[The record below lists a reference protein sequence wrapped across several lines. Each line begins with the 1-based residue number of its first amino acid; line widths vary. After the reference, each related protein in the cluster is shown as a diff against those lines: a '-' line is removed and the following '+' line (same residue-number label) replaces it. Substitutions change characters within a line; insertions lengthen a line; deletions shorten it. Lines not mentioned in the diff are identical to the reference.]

1 VTSSAPSRA
10 TRFDPIAKS
19 YYKLGATNVKLRGAS
34 EASDGERAM
43 SVVPERTDEPVVEFT
58 VRAVV
63 AGILFGVLFGAANA
77 YLGLRVGLTVSTSI
91 PIAVLTVALFK
102 LMRQRRDSVVLEAN
116 ISQTIGSASSSLAA
130 GTIFTIPALFLWGM
144 TPPFWQVA
152 ILALLGG
159 LLGIAAMVPLRRLL
173 IVRSADE
180 LPYPEGTA
188 CAEVLRATTSAG
200 SGGRWIFIGLAVG
213 AVVKLALGAFM
224 LMPSDIAAHLPVL
237 PKAEVALEIAPA
249 LLAVGY
255 ILGYRQSAIMVS
267 GSLIS
272 AIVLTPLI
280 AAFGAGLSAPMFPE
294 AKLTIAEMSAGQ
306 IWSRYVR
313 YIGAGAVAAAGIAA
327 VFRAL
332 PTMWTSFS
340 AVVKGMKKG
349 GVEGSDEATPRTDRD
364 VPSWIVLV
372 IPALVVLTLVAVP
385 GLLAGNMSLV
395 PRIVAALGVA
405 IFGVAFVVVS
415 SRIVGLIGV
424 SSNPTSAMTLVTLLG
439 VSVTFVL
446 LGWSDPSARA
456 AILTVGTVVCIAASK
471 AGDISQDLKTGF
483 LLGATPAK
491 QQFGQFIGAAFACWA
506 IAGTVLLL
514 GQAFTF
520 GSPELPA
527 PQATL
532 MKTVIEGVLSG
543 SLPWGLVGTGAALSV
558 TALIAGLPGLAFAVG
573 IYLPLGS
580 LTPIFVGGI
589 VRRIVDARR
598 GGKPTENDP
607 GVLGASGMIAGEGLA
622 GVLIAVLVATSGKWP
637 ESAFSRA
644 LASMRFAAKDFT
656 YLEGTAAIVA
666 GIIVVLAVCGVL
678 YRAGRSAADDLSPE
692 S

>member
-1 VTSSAPSRA
+1 
-10 TRFDPIAKS
+10 
-19 YYKLGATNVKLRGAS
+19 
-34 EASDGERAM
+34 M
-43 SVVPERTDEPVVEFT
+43 SIGVQREESIIEFT
-58 VRAVV
+58 LRAVL
-63 AGILFGVLFGAANA
+63 AGIVFGVLFGAANA

-102 LMRQRRDSVVLEAN
+102 LFRNREGVLLEAN

-144 TPPFWQVA
+144 TPPLWQVA
-152 ILALLGG
+152 ILAMLGG
-159 LLGIAAMVPLRRLL
+159 FLGIAAMVPLRRLL
-173 IVRSADE
+173 IVRSANE

-188 CAEVLRATTSAG
+188 CAEVLRATTAETG

-213 AVVKLALGAFM
+213 AVIKLALGAAM
-224 LMPSDIAAHLPVL
+224 LLDSELAMHLPVL
-237 PKAEVALEIAPA
+237 PKAELTLEIAPA

-255 ILGYRQSAIMVS
+255 ILGYKQSSIMVS

-280 AAFGAGLSAPMFPE
+280 AVVGNALPVPLFPE
-294 AKLTIAEMSAGQ
+294 AKMLISELSAGQ

-313 YIGAGAVAAAGIAA
+313 YIGAGAVAAAGIVA

-332 PTMWTSFS
+332 PTMASSFL
-340 AVVKGMKKG
+340 AVIRGLRG
-349 GVEGSDEATPRTDRD
+349 NDPNAATGERTDRD
-364 VPSWIVLV
+364 VPAWVV
-372 IPALVVLTLVAVP
+372 VVVPALVVITLVAVP
-385 GLLAGNMSLV
+385 GLFAGNMTLV
-395 PRIVAALGVA
+395 PRIVAAIGVA

-439 VSVTFVL
+439 VSIVFVA

-471 AGDISQDLKTGF
+471 AGDISQDLKTGS
-483 LLGATPAK
+483 LVGATPAK
-491 QQFGQFIGAAFACWA
+491 QQFGQFIAAAVACWA
-506 IAGTVLLL
+506 IAWTVLQL
-514 GQAFTF
+514 GKAFTF
-520 GSPELPA
+520 GSPDLAA

-532 MKTVIEGVLSG
+532 MKTVIEGVLAG
-543 SLPWGLVGTGAALSV
+543 SLPWGLVGVGAALAIC
-558 TALIAGLPGLAFAVG
+558 ALIAGLPGLAFAVG

-589 VRRIVDARR
+589 VRRIVEARR
-598 GGKPTENDP
+598 KGKATDSDP

-622 GVLIAVLVATSGKWP
+622 GV
-637 ESAFSRA
+637 A
-644 LASMRFAAKDFT
+644 LAGLVGFGFKRREDF
-656 YLEGTAAIVA
+656 LIGGAP
-666 GIIVVLAVCGVL
+666 GIILGIAIVLAVCWLL
-678 YRAGRSAADDLSPE
+678 YRAGRDVAAEGSDAVEASTSAK
-692 S
+692 

>member
-1 VTSSAPSRA
+1 MTAI
-10 TRFDPIAKS
+10 D
-19 YYKLGATNVKLRGAS
+19 
-34 EASDGERAM
+34 ERND
-43 SVVPERTDEPVVEFT
+43 SVIEFT

-91 PIAVLTVALFK
+91 PISVLTVALFK
-102 LMRQRRDSVVLEAN
+102 LMPQRGGSMILEAN
-116 ISQTIGSASSSLAA
+116 MSQTIGSASSSLAA

-144 TPPFWQVA
+144 APPFWQVA

-159 LLGIAAMVPLRRLL
+159 LLGISAKVPLRRLL
-173 IVRSADE
+173 IVKSADE

-188 CAEVLRATTSAG
+188 CAEVLRATTTTAAG
-200 SGGRWIFIGLAVG
+200 GGKWIFIGIAVG
-213 AVVKLALGAFM
+213 AAVKLGLGAFM
-224 LMPSDIAAHLPVL
+224 LFASELSMHLPVL
-237 PKAEVALEIAPA
+237 PKAELSLEIAPA

-280 AAFGAGLSAPMFPE
+280 ALVGASLTAPLFPE
-294 AKLTIAEMSAGQ
+294 MTTPIAGMSAGQ
-306 IWSRYVR
+306 IWSGYVR
-313 YIGAGAVAAAGIAA
+313 YIGAGAVAAAGIVA
-327 VFRAL
+327 VVRAL
-332 PTMWTSFS
+332 PTMASSFA
-340 AVVKGMKKG
+340 AVVKGLRGDKSALDG
-349 GVEGSDEATPRTDRD
+349 DTALPRTDRD
-364 VPSWIVLV
+364 IPSWIVV
-372 IPALVVLTLVAVP
+372 VVPALVVITLIAVP
-385 GLLAGNMSLV
+385 DLFAGNMSLG
-395 PRIVAALGVA
+395 PRTVAAFGVA
-405 IFGVAFVVVS
+405 IFGVCFVVVS

-439 VSVTFVL
+439 VSVIFVMA
-446 LGWSDPSARA
+446 GWSDPSARA

-471 AGDISQDLKTGF
+471 AGDISQDLKTGY
-483 LLGATPAK
+483 LVGATPAK

-514 GQAFTF
+514 GRAFTF
-520 GSPELPA
+520 GSPELAA

-543 SLPWGLVGTGAALSV
+543 SLPWGLVGTGGALSV
-558 TALIAGLPGLAFAVG
+558 CALIAGLPGLSFAVG

-589 VRRIVDARR
+589 VRRIVESRR
-598 GGKPTENDP
+598 GGKPGENDP

-622 GVLIAVLVATSGKWP
+622 GVFIAFVVAGVAKWP
-637 ESAFSRA
+637 DAPVSGTLGSVHFASRN
-644 LASMRFAAKDFT
+644 FT
-656 YLEGTAAIVA
+656 HLGGTAAVVC
-666 GIIVVLAVCGVL
+666 GIAVVLAVCALL
-678 YRAGRSAADDLSPE
+678 YRAGRSADEDSM
-692 S
+692 

>member
-1 VTSSAPSRA
+1 MGVGP
-10 TRFDPIAKS
+10 P
-19 YYKLGATNVKLRGAS
+19 
-34 EASDGERAM
+34 EEE
-43 SVVPERTDEPVVEFT
+43 SVIELTARSIT
-58 VRAVV
+58 

-102 LMRQRRDSVVLEAN
+102 LMSTRRAGGMILEAN
-116 ISQTIGSASSSLAA
+116 LAQTIGSASSSLAT
-130 GTIFTIPALFLWGM
+130 GTIFTIPALFMWGM

-173 IVRSADE
+173 IVQSADE

-188 CAEVLRATTSAG
+188 CAEVLRATTSVG
-200 SGGRWIFIGLAVG
+200 STGRWIFIGLLVG
-213 AVVKLALGAFM
+213 AAVKLSLGGFM
-224 LMPSDIAAHLPVL
+224 VIPSELSMHVPVI
-237 PKAEVALEIAPA
+237 PKAELALEIAPA

-255 ILGYRQSAIMVS
+255 LLGYRQSAIMVS

-272 AIVLTPLI
+272 ATVLTPII
-280 AAFGAGLSAPMFPE
+280 AMVGAGLTAPLFPE
-294 AKLTIAEMSAGQ
+294 LKIPIHDLTSAQ

-313 YIGAGAVAAAGIAA
+313 YVGAGAVAAAGIVA
-327 VFRAL
+327 VARAL
-332 PTMWTSFS
+332 PTMAQSFV
-340 AVVKGMKKG
+340 AVVR
-349 GVEGSDEATPRTDRD
+349 GVRRQGVDVNGAEGVPRTDRD
-364 VPSWIVLV
+364 VPGWVVLV
-372 IPALVVLTLVAVP
+372 VPIAVVITLIAVP
-385 GLLAGNMSLV
+385 GIFGGGMTFW
-395 PRIVAALGVA
+395 PRVVAALGVA

-471 AGDISQDLKTGF
+471 AGDISQDLKTGY
-483 LLGATPAK
+483 LVGATPAR
-491 QQFGQFIGAAFACWA
+491 QQVGQFIGAAFACWA
-506 IAGTVLLL
+506 VAGTVLLL
-514 GQAFTF
+514 GKAFTF

-532 MKTVIEGVLSG
+532 MKTVIEGVLAG
-543 SLPWGLVGTGAALSV
+543 SLPWGLVGIGAALSIC
-558 TALIAGLPGLAFAVG
+558 ALIAGLPGLAFAVG

-589 VRRIVDARR
+589 MRRIVEARR
-598 GGKPTENDP
+598 KGKATEDDP
-607 GVLGASGMIAGEGLA
+607 GVLAASGMIAGEGLA
-622 GVLIAVLVATSGKWP
+622 GVLIAGLVATSGKWP
-637 ESAFSRA
+637 ASALSRA
-644 LASMRFAAKDFT
+644 LGTVHFAARKFSHI
-656 YLEGTAAIVA
+656 EGVAATIV
-666 GIIVVLAVCGVL
+666 GLIVVAAVCALL
-678 YRAGRSAADDLSPE
+678 YRAGRSATVKE
-692 S
+692 EEM

>member
-1 VTSSAPSRA
+1 
-10 TRFDPIAKS
+10 
-19 YYKLGATNVKLRGAS
+19 
-34 EASDGERAM
+34 M
-43 SVVPERTDEPVVEFT
+43 SIGVPREESVIEFT
-58 VRAVV
+58 LRAVV

-102 LMRQRRDSVVLEAN
+102 LMRDRPGVLLEAN

-144 TPPFWQVA
+144 APPFWQVA

-159 LLGIAAMVPLRRLL
+159 FLGIAAMVPLRRLL

-188 CAEVLRATTSAG
+188 CAEVLRATTATTS

-213 AVVKLALGAFM
+213 AVVKLALGAAV
-224 LMPSDIAAHLPVL
+224 LLPSELAMHLPVL
-237 PKAEVALEIAPA
+237 PKAELSLEIAPA

-267 GSLIS
+267 GSMIS

-280 AAFGAGLSAPMFPE
+280 AVVGNSLPMPLFPE
-294 AKLTIAEMSAGQ
+294 AKMLISELSAGQ

-313 YIGAGAVAAAGIAA
+313 YIGAGAVAAAGIVA
-327 VFRAL
+327 VVRAL
-332 PTMWTSFS
+332 PTMASSFASVVRGLRGGDAS
-340 AVVKGMKKG
+340 ASTG
-349 GVEGSDEATPRTDRD
+349 ERTDRD
-364 VPSWIVLV
+364 VPSWVVVV
-372 IPALVVLTLVAVP
+372 IPALIVITLVAVP
-385 GLLAGNMSLV
+385 GLFAGNMTLV

-439 VSVTFVL
+439 VSVVFVA

-471 AGDISQDLKTGF
+471 AGDISQDLKTGY
-483 LLGATPAK
+483 LVGATPAK
-491 QQFGQFIGAAFACWA
+491 QQLGQFIGAAFACWA

-514 GQAFTF
+514 GRAFTF
-520 GSPELPA
+520 GSPDLPA

-543 SLPWGLVGTGAALSV
+543 SLPWGLVGVGAALAV
-558 TALIAGLPGLAFAVG
+558 CALIAGLPGLAFAVG

-598 GGKPTENDP
+598 KGKATESDP

-622 GVLIAVLVATSGKWP
+622 GVAIAGLVFSGFKRPAEPFIGSAPGIVLG
-637 ESAFSRA
+637 
-644 LASMRFAAKDFT
+644 
-656 YLEGTAAIVA
+656 IV
-666 GIIVVLAVCGVL
+666 IVLAVCALL
-678 YRAGRSAADDLSPE
+678 YRAGRDVE
-692 S
+692 

>member
-1 VTSSAPSRA
+1 M
-10 TRFDPIAKS
+10 
-19 YYKLGATNVKLRGAS
+19 
-34 EASDGERAM
+34 EREE
-43 SVVPERTDEPVVEFT
+43 SVIEFT
-58 VRAVV
+58 VRAVL
-63 AGILFGVLFGAANA
+63 AGIIFGVAFGAANA

-102 LMRQRRDSVVLEAN
+102 LMRDRPGVLLEAN

-144 TPPFWQVA
+144 APPFWQVA

-188 CAEVLRATTSAG
+188 CAEVLRATTAKTG

-213 AVVKLALGAFM
+213 AVIKLALGALM
-224 LMPSDIAAHLPVL
+224 LLDSELAMHLPVL

-255 ILGYRQSAIMVS
+255 ILGYKQSSIMVS

-280 AAFGAGLSAPMFPE
+280 AVVGNALPVPLFPE
-294 AKLTIAEMSAGQ
+294 AKMLISELSAGQ

-327 VFRAL
+327 VIKAL
-332 PTMWTSFS
+332 PTMASSFA
-340 AVVKGMKKG
+340 AVVRGLR
-349 GVEGSDEATPRTDRD
+349 GSDPNVATGDRTDRD
-364 VPSWIVLV
+364 VPAWVV
-372 IPALVVLTLVAVP
+372 VVVPALVVITLVAVP
-385 GLLAGNMSLV
+385 GLFAGNMTLV
-395 PRIVAALGVA
+395 PRIVAAIGVA

-439 VSVTFVL
+439 VSVVFVA

-471 AGDISQDLKTGF
+471 AGDISQDLKTGY
-483 LLGATPAK
+483 LVGATPAR

-514 GQAFTF
+514 GRAFTF
-520 GSPELPA
+520 GSPDLPA

-543 SLPWGLVGTGAALSV
+543 SLPWGLVGVGAALAIC
-558 TALIAGLPGLAFAVG
+558 ALIAGLPGLAFAVG

-589 VRRIVDARR
+589 VRRIVEARR
-598 GGKPTENDP
+598 KGKAAESDP

-622 GVLIAVLVATSGKWP
+622 GV
-637 ESAFSRA
+637 A
-644 LASMRFAAKDFT
+644 LAALVFFGFKRR
-656 YLEGTAAIVA
+656 EEPIIGGTLAIVI
-666 GIIVVLAVCGVL
+666 GIAIVLAVCWLL
-678 YRAGRSAADDLSPE
+678 YRAGREASTRAE
-692 S
+692 

>member
-1 VTSSAPSRA
+1 
-10 TRFDPIAKS
+10 
-19 YYKLGATNVKLRGAS
+19 
-34 EASDGERAM
+34 M
-43 SVVPERTDEPVVEFT
+43 SVGIGREESVIEFT
-58 VRAVV
+58 VRAVI
-63 AGILFGVLFGAANA
+63 AGIVFGVAFGAANA
-77 YLGLRVGLTVSTSI
+77 YLGLKVGLTVSTSI

-102 LMRQRRDSVVLEAN
+102 LMRDRPGLLLEAN
-116 ISQTIGSASSSLAA
+116 ISQTMGSASSSLAA

-144 TPPFWQVA
+144 APPFWQVA

-159 LLGIAAMVPLRRLL
+159 FLGIAAMVPLRRLL
-173 IVRSADE
+173 IVRSAAE

-188 CAEVLRATTSAG
+188 CAEVLRATTAKTG

-213 AVVKLALGAFM
+213 AVVKLALGAA
-224 LMPSDIAAHLPVL
+224 LLLPSELAMHLPVL
-237 PKAEVALEIAPA
+237 PKAELTLEIAPA

-280 AAFGAGLSAPMFPE
+280 AVVGNSLPVPLFPE
-294 AKLTIAEMSAGQ
+294 ATMLISELSAGQ

-313 YIGAGAVAAAGIAA
+313 YIGAGAVAAAGIVA
-327 VFRAL
+327 VARAL
-332 PTMWTSFS
+332 PTMATSFA
-340 AVVKGMKKG
+340 AVVRGLR
-349 GVEGSDEATPRTDRD
+349 GSDPNVATGERTDRD
-364 VPSWIVLV
+364 VPPWVVVVVPAFVV
-372 IPALVVLTLVAVP
+372 ITLVAVP
-385 GLLAGNMSLV
+385 GLFAGNMSLV
-395 PRIVAALGVA
+395 PRIVAAIGVA

-439 VSVTFVL
+439 VSVVFVA

-471 AGDISQDLKTGF
+471 AGDISQDLKTGY
-483 LLGATPAK
+483 LVGATPAK
-491 QQFGQFIGAAFACWA
+491 QQLGQFIAAAFACWA

-514 GQAFTF
+514 GSAFTF
-520 GSPELPA
+520 GSPDLPA

-543 SLPWGLVGTGAALSV
+543 SLPWGLVGVGASLAV
-558 TALIAGLPGLAFAVG
+558 CALIAGLPGLAFAVG

-580 LTPIFVGGI
+580 LTPIFLGGI

-598 GGKPTENDP
+598 KGKGTESDP

-622 GVLIAVLVATSGKWP
+622 GV
-637 ESAFSRA
+637 A
-644 LASMRFAAKDFT
+644 LAVIVWAKFQRPT
-656 YLEGTAAIVA
+656 EPLIGGPL
-666 GIIVVLAVCGVL
+666 GIILGIAIVLAVCVLL
-678 YRAGRSAADDLSPE
+678 YRAGRDVAAEGSE
-692 S
+692 AVEASTNAK

>member
-1 VTSSAPSRA
+1 
-10 TRFDPIAKS
+10 
-19 YYKLGATNVKLRGAS
+19 
-34 EASDGERAM
+34 M
-43 SVVPERTDEPVVEFT
+43 SVVPHQEPESVVEFT

-63 AGILFGVLFGAANA
+63 AGIFFGVLFGAANA

-91 PIAVLTVALFK
+91 PIAVLTVALFR
-102 LMRQRRDSVVLEAN
+102 LMRSRGNVVLEAN

-152 ILALLGG
+152 ILALMGG
-159 LLGIAAMVPLRRLL
+159 LLGIAAMIPLRRLL

-200 SGGRWIFIGLAVG
+200 TGGRWIFIGLAVG
-213 AVVKLALGAFM
+213 AVVKLAIGAFM
-224 LMPSDIAAHLPVL
+224 LIPSDLGMLLPVL
-237 PKAEVALEIAPA
+237 PKAEIALEIAPA

-280 AAFGAGLSAPMFPE
+280 AAVGANLTTPLFPE
-294 AKLTIAEMSAGQ
+294 ATKTIAELSAGQ

-313 YIGAGAVAAAGIAA
+313 YIGAGAVAAAGIVA
-327 VFRAL
+327 VARAL
-332 PTMWTSFS
+332 PTMWSSFA
-340 AVVKGMKKG
+340 AVVKGVRKG
-349 GVEGSDEATPRTDRD
+349 GAGGTGDDATPRTDRD
-364 VPSWIVLV
+364 LPSWVVLV
-372 IPALVVLTLVAVP
+372 IPAIVVITLVAVP
-385 GLLAGNMSLV
+385 GLLAGNMAFT
-395 PRIVAALGVA
+395 PRLVAALGVA

-439 VSVTFVL
+439 VSVVFVL

-471 AGDISQDLKTGF
+471 AGDISQDLKTGY
-483 LLGATPAK
+483 LLGATPAR

-514 GQAFTF
+514 GQAYTF

-558 TALIAGLPGLAFAVG
+558 CALIAGLPGLAFAVG

-598 GGKPTENDP
+598 AGKPAENDP

-622 GVLIAVLVATSGKWP
+622 GVTIAMLIAASKTWPDTGFSHALTS
-637 ESAFSRA
+637 
-644 LASMRFAAKDFT
+644 MNFAAKDFT
-656 YLEGTAAIVA
+656 RLEGVVAVVVGIAI
-666 GIIVVLAVCGVL
+666 VLAVCAIL
-678 YRAGRSAADDLSPE
+678 YRAGRDVKAPDAI
-692 S
+692 

>member
-1 VTSSAPSRA
+1 MNDERQASVT
-10 TRFDPIAKS
+10 
-19 YYKLGATNVKLRGAS
+19 
-34 EASDGERAM
+34 
-43 SVVPERTDEPVVEFT
+43 EFT
-58 VRAVV
+58 VRAVL
-63 AGILFGVLFGAANA
+63 AGIIFGVAFGAANA

-102 LMRQRRDSVVLEAN
+102 IMRDRSGVLLEAN

-144 TPPFWQVA
+144 APPFWQVA

-159 LLGIAAMVPLRRLL
+159 FLGIAAMVPLRRLL
-173 IVRSADE
+173 IVRSAEE

-188 CAEVLRATTSAG
+188 CAEVLRATTATTG

-213 AVVKLALGAFM
+213 AVIKLALGALVLFDSELAM
-224 LMPSDIAAHLPVL
+224 HLPVL
-237 PKAEVALEIAPA
+237 PKAEIALEIAPA

-255 ILGYRQSAIMVS
+255 ILGYKQSSIMVS

-280 AAFGAGLSAPMFPE
+280 AVVGNSLPVPLFPE
-294 AKLTIAEMSAGQ
+294 AKMLISELSAGQ

-313 YIGAGAVAAAGIAA
+313 YIGAGAVAAAGIVA
-327 VFRAL
+327 VVKAL
-332 PTMWTSFS
+332 PTMASSFA
-340 AVVKGMKKG
+340 AVVRGLRSG
-349 GVEGSDEATPRTDRD
+349 DSGAATGDRTDRD
-364 VPSWIVLV
+364 VPAWVVVV
-372 IPALVVLTLVAVP
+372 IPAIVVITLIAVP
-385 GLLAGNMSLV
+385 DLFAGNMTLV

-439 VSVTFVL
+439 VSVVFVA

-483 LLGATPAK
+483 LVGATPAK

-514 GQAFTF
+514 GRAFTF
-520 GSPELPA
+520 GSPDLPA

-543 SLPWGLVGTGAALSV
+543 SLPWGLVGVGAALAIC
-558 TALIAGLPGLAFAVG
+558 ALIAGLPGLAFAVG

-598 GGKPTENDP
+598 KGKAAESDA

-622 GVLIAVLVATSGKWP
+622 GVALAALVAFGFKR
-637 ESAFSRA
+637 RA
-644 LASMRFAAKDFT
+644 EPIIT
-656 YLEGTAAIVA
+656 GTLAIVL
-666 GIIVVLAVCGVL
+666 GIAIVLGVCWLL
-678 YRAGRSAADDLSPE
+678 YRAGRDVSANEETAPRA
-692 S
+692 